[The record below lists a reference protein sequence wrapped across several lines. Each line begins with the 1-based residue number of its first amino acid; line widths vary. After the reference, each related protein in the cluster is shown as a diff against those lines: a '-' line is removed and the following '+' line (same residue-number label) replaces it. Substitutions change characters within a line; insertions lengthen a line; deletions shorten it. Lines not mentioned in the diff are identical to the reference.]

1 MKSAVPHSG
10 SPSCP
15 FVVLRALRVLPK
27 TFHAFPSTPPVA
39 RLPRVLWPWKVWR
52 FAPARSVHCSL
63 FSRAAMPP
71 LRSPGRASAPCTLA
85 KDRAFT
91 SLKSKQ
97 PHHPPH
103 HTPSPKPVIGFPILP
118 TPHPT
123 RTLSHPPSLATS
135 IQLGKHC
142 FPNLPPHKNAP
153 LSAAVE
159 SDTVGYTTITME
171 AGKWYQIGNPF
182 VELEDG
188 AVPTINTVFNTG
200 FSDGDMAY
208 IYNAGANGYSTVC
221 QWGTLGGATGWLNL
235 ATITLDTTPLVAG
248 QAVFIHKASAGEVIL
263 RGRVSEVTS
272 LPFGSEDGNSWARIV
287 CVHPT
292 ERSLNEMK
300 WSAMA
305 DGDQAYI
312 YDSATGAYKATRQW
326 ATIGGKSGWYNL
338 STVTL
343 DTEKLPIGQAIFIHK
358 TSKGQGTCLPATTA
372 ASAN

>member
-1 MKSAVPHSG
+1 MQMN
-10 SPSCP
+10 
-15 FVVLRALRVLPK
+15 RE
-27 TFHAFPSTPPVA
+27 
-39 RLPRVLWPWKVWR
+39 
-52 FAPARSVHCSL
+52 
-63 FSRAAMPP
+63 
-71 LRSPGRASAPCTLA
+71 
-85 KDRAFT
+85 
-91 SLKSKQ
+91 
-97 PHHPPH
+97 
-103 HTPSPKPVIGFPILP
+103 SPKGLVTELRGRNGVTEMKVKHFLSGA
-118 TPHPT
+118 
-123 RTLSHPPSLATS
+123 TLLSAAL
-135 IQLGKHC
+135 L
-142 FPNLPPHKNAP
+142 LNAP

-159 SDTVGYTTITME
+159 SDTVGYTTIEMQ